1 MIAFLFSKIAF
12 IYSHKKS
19 YDATRNHR
27 SFHKYQRISIKKM
40 KGKKSLFT
48 LFIWNKHKQRNGIK
62 V

>member
-48 LFIWNKHKQRNGIK
+48 LCGININKEME
-62 V
+62 